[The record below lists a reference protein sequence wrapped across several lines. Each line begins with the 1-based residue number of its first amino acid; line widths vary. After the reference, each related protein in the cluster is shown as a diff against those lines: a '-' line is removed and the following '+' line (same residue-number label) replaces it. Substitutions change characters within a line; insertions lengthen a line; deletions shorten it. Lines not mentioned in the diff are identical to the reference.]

1 MCVCRRVCVCVYRCI
16 CVCVQPSPAVLLRAP
31 APLPVSQC
39 FCRELGARAVCRVPL
54 GTVRQI
60 PGPQEAA
67 RISALI
73 GCLQPLEG
81 HTSHRHTE
89 SERLRTPH
97 RSFSKAIRQK
107 QSHRREVCH
116 RLARES
122 ERGQRSL

>member
-1 MCVCRRVCVCVYRCI
+1 MCVCMYK

-73 GCLQPLEG
+73 GRLQLLEG
-81 HTSHRHTE
+81 HTSNRHTE
-89 SERLRTPH
+89 PEQLRPPH
-97 RSFSKAIRQK
+97 RS
-107 QSHRREVCH
+107 V
-116 RLARES
+116 
-122 ERGQRSL
+122 